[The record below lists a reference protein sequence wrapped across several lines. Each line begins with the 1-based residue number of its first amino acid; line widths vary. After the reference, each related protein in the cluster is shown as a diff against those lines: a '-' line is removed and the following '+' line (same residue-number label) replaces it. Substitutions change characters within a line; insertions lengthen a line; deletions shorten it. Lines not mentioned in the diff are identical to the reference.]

1 MANRDEI
8 LRAVKIASEVTQ
20 EFPVSARTSFD
31 LISVYQ
37 DMDIPVVFRPLDNLW
52 GGAVS
57 IQNENGVLIHSKLP
71 RHLQRFTLAH
81 ELGHILLDH
90 ENKLDDKSSLSQRNA
105 AREDSPTEEVSANR
119 FASELLAPRELIRE
133 NAERLGWKKD
143 QLKQSINI
151 YQLSL
156 RLGISFEATC
166 WALVEHD
173 LLSQHHADN
182 YTTKEDIVKNIKTEF
197 TPFGV
202 QKNPWA
208 DVWNLKRIES
218 GLTLEADENDLFFVK
233 FEENSASGYTWT
245 IPDKEDEVNFVH
257 DSSEVGENYGSP
269 SSRTFGFEF
278 ESASEH
284 TVEFVQKRLWN
295 DETIDQAQFIIDNRG
310 RETKGLPRGVKAS
323 ALEGTI

>member
-156 RLGISFEATC
+156 RL
-166 WALVEHD
+166 
-173 LLSQHHADN
+173 
-182 YTTKEDIVKNIKTEF
+182 
-197 TPFGV
+197 
-202 QKNPWA
+202 
-208 DVWNLKRIES
+208 
-218 GLTLEADENDLFFVK
+218 
-233 FEENSASGYTWT
+233 
-245 IPDKEDEVNFVH
+245 
-257 DSSEVGENYGSP
+257 
-269 SSRTFGFEF
+269 
-278 ESASEH
+278 
-284 TVEFVQKRLWN
+284 
-295 DETIDQAQFIIDNRG
+295 
-310 RETKGLPRGVKAS
+310 
-323 ALEGTI
+323 